1 MSYPCSAVILSG
13 GLNTRFSGKEKAW
26 VEVSGQR
33 SLDRIYTVLAEL
45 FDEII
50 VVTNNP
56 LGFAEWDLMIVTDLV
71 DVRSSLTGIHAGLF
85 YMTQPYGFFTA
96 CDTPFLNPNLIR
108 LLLQEIT
115 PQADMVIPETS
126 AGLEP
131 LCAVYSKQC
140 LKPAER
146 HLAQNKLKIQL
157 AFQKCRM
164 KRVGE
169 KKLREADPNLL
180 SFFNVNTPEDLA
192 RAEEIIR
199 GEPLT

>member
-1 MSYPCSAVILSG
+1 MPYPCSAVIVSG

-26 VEVSGQR
+26 IEVSGQR
-33 SLDRIYTVLAEL
+33 IMDRIYTVLKEL

-56 LGFAEWDLMIVTDLV
+56 LGFAGWDLLIVTDLV
-71 DVRSSLTGIHAGLF
+71 NVRSSLTGIHAGLF

-96 CDTPFLNPNLIR
+96 CDAPFLNPDLIK

-140 LKPAER
+140 LKPAES

-157 AFQKCRM
+157 AFRKCRL
-164 KRVGE
+164 KRVRE
-169 KKLREADPNLL
+169 QKLREVDPSLL
-180 SFFNVNTPEDLA
+180 SFFNVNTPADLA

-199 GEPLT
+199 GRPPA

>member
-1 MSYPCSAVILSG
+1 MPYSCSAVILSG

-33 SLDRIYTVLAEL
+33 ILDRIYTALKLL
-45 FDEII
+45 FEEII

-56 LGFAEWDLMIVTDLV
+56 LGFAGWNLLIVTDLV
-71 DVRSSLTGIHAGLF
+71 NVRSSLTGIHAGLF

-96 CDTPFLNPNLIR
+96 CDAPFLNPDLIK

-157 AFQKCRM
+157 AFRKCRM
-164 KRVGE
+164 KKVRE
-169 KKLREADPNLL
+169 QKLREVDPNLL

-199 GEPLT
+199 GGPPV